1 MTNNNKRNS
10 QKLDNNKELS
20 ARLLAVQAYYEV
32 LHNAKPVRLV
42 IQECLERGLQL
53 EDSDALAQ
61 PHGGL
66 FKKII
71 TSLDTR
77 LAEIDEILAAHIHKK
92 EAPAPVI
99 IADETEKD
107 DNDGDTDTEKG
118 EDDDEGVA
126 QDAEETPDEKPTPP
140 PPEKELEP
148 LLKSILLCGVCELL
162 EHQDIDAPLI
172 INDYLNVTHAF
183 YEQQQV
189 NFVNGVLGKVSS
201 VLRD

>member
-1 MTNNNKRNS
+1 MKKNNQKNS

-20 ARLLAVQAYYEV
+20 ARFLAVQAYYEV

-42 IQECLERGLQL
+42 IEECLERGLQL
-53 EDSDALAQ
+53 DDSDDLAQ

-77 LAEIDEILAAHIHKK
+77 LADIDGILTAHVHKK
-92 EAPAPVI
+92 EAPAPAIV
-99 IADETEKD
+99 ADDTEKD
-107 DNDGDTDTEKG
+107 DNTEKDDEAEGDTQDVEKTPH
-118 EDDDEGVA
+118 
-126 QDAEETPDEKPTPP
+126 EEPAPPP

-189 NFVNGVLGKVSS
+189 NFVNGVLGKIAS
-201 VLRD
+201 VVRD

>member
-1 MTNNNKRNS
+1 MKKNNKKNS
-10 QKLDNNKELS
+10 QNLDNNKELS

-42 IQECLERGLQL
+42 IEECLERGLQL
-53 EDSDALAQ
+53 DDSDDLAQ

-77 LAEIDEILAAHIHKK
+77 LAEIDEILAAHVHKK
-92 EAPAPVI
+92 ETPAPVI
-99 IADETEKD
+99 VVDDTDKDDNTEKD
-107 DNDGDTDTEKG
+107 DDA
-118 EDDDEGVA
+118 EGA
-126 QDAEETPDEKPTPP
+126 TQDAEETPEEESAPP

-189 NFVNGVLGKVSS
+189 NFVNGVLGKVTS

>member
-1 MTNNNKRNS
+1 MTKNNKRDS

-42 IQECLERGLQL
+42 IEECLERGLQL
-53 EDSDALAQ
+53 DDSDDLAP

-66 FKKII
+66 FKKIV

-77 LAEIDEILAAHIHKK
+77 LADISEILAAHIHKK

-99 IADETEKD
+99 VAD
-107 DNDGDTDTEKG
+107 DTKV
-118 EDDDEGVA
+118 DDDKKDAAVTEEGAV
-126 QDAEETPDEKPTPP
+126 QNSETPDEEPAPP

-162 EHQDIDAPLI
+162 EHQDTDAPII

>member
-1 MTNNNKRNS
+1 MTKNNKRDS

-42 IQECLERGLQL
+42 IEECLERGLQL
-53 EDSDALAQ
+53 DDSDDLAP
-61 PHGGL
+61 PHGAL

-77 LAEIDEILAAHIHKK
+77 LADISKILGAHIHKK

-99 IADETEKD
+99 VADDTKADDTKKD
-107 DNDGDTDTEKG
+107 AADT
-118 EDDDEGVA
+118 EGVA
-126 QDAEETPDEKPTPP
+126 QDCETPDEEPAPP

-162 EHQDIDAPLI
+162 EHQDTDAPII

>member
-1 MTNNNKRNS
+1 MKKNNKKNS
-10 QKLDNNKELS
+10 QNLDNNKELS

-42 IQECLERGLQL
+42 IEECLERGLQL
-53 EDSDALAQ
+53 DDSDDLAQ

-92 EAPAPVI
+92 EVPEPVI
-99 IADETEKD
+99 VADNTEKD
-107 DNDGDTDTEKG
+107 DDA
-118 EDDDEGVA
+118 EGA
-126 QDAEETPDEKPTPP
+126 TQDAEETPEEESTP

-189 NFVNGVLGKVSS
+189 NFVNGVLGKVTS

>member
-1 MTNNNKRNS
+1 MKKNNKKNS
-10 QKLDNNKELS
+10 QNLDNNKELS

-42 IQECLERGLQL
+42 IEECLERGLQL
-53 EDSDALAQ
+53 DDSDDLAQ

-99 IADETEKD
+99 VVDDTDKDDNTEKD
-107 DNDGDTDTEKG
+107 DAA
-118 EDDDEGVA
+118 EGA
-126 QDAEETPDEKPTPP
+126 TQDAEETPEEESAPP

-189 NFVNGVLGKVSS
+189 NFVNGVLGKVTS

>member
-1 MTNNNKRNS
+1 MTKNS
-10 QKLDNNKELS
+10 KKDGQKLDNNKELS

-42 IQECLERGLQL
+42 IEECLERGLQL
-53 EDSDALAQ
+53 DDSDDLAP
-61 PHGGL
+61 PHGAL

-77 LAEIDEILAAHIHKK
+77 LADISEILAAHIHKK

-99 IADETEKD
+99 VVD
-107 DNDGDTDTEKG
+107 DTE
-118 EDDDEGVA
+118 EGSVENA
-126 QDAEETPDEKPTPP
+126 ETPDEESAPP

-148 LLKSILLCGVCELL
+148 LLKSILLCGICELL
-162 EHQDIDAPLI
+162 EHQDTDTPII

-189 NFVNGVLGKVSS
+189 NFVNGVLGKVAS

>member
-1 MTNNNKRNS
+1 MKKNNKKNS
-10 QKLDNNKELS
+10 QNLDNNKELS

-42 IQECLERGLQL
+42 IEECLERGLQL

-71 TSLDTR
+71 TSLDAR
-77 LAEIDEILAAHIHKK
+77 LAEVDEILAAHIHKK
-92 EAPAPVI
+92 EAPVSVI
-99 IADETEKD
+99 VADDAEGN
-107 DNDGDTDTEKG
+107 DNDGDTEK
-118 EDDDEGVA
+118 DDAEGVA
-126 QDAEETPDEKPTPP
+126 QDAEEMPDEEPAPP

-162 EHQDIDAPLI
+162 EHQDIDAPLV

-189 NFVNGVLGKVSS
+189 NFVNGVLGKIAS
-201 VLRD
+201 VVRD